1 MPRAL
6 QWVLGGAAA
15 MFAASASQ
23 ASPCDRVSGLDIAG
37 VRILRAT
44 AVGPEAP
51 LLPPLPS
58 AKPLTT
64 SFCRVEGII
73 EREIGFEIWLP
84 AGERWNHRLLV
95 GGVGGQ
101 AGSLNYYELVRGVG
115 RGYAAA
121 STDTGHK
128 ATDRHWLLGPADR
141 AANYA
146 ERANHL
152 LAMKAKAIISEVYGQ
167 AIQHAFFVGCSG
179 GGRQALTEVQRFPA
193 DFDGVIAG
201 APGVNTPEMSA
212 RRMWEMQRHSE
223 WGSFMG
229 PAQWKLIADA
239 AVRSCD
245 SQDGVR
251 DGVIDDPTRCR
262 FDPRTLRCDKAL
274 ARGCL
279 TDRQLA
285 AALTIYSPL
294 HDENGRQI
302 DQGLLPGI
310 QVQAVPLPEPFAPGP
325 PYLAV
330 ALFGDGVHRD
340 ANWDA
345 RQFRIASDLPAID
358 RVMNLHADDP
368 DISAFVK
375 GGGKLILYQGWADP
389 LVAPQTTVAYYRA
402 VQRRLG
408 KRAEQ
413 AVRLFMVPGVEHC
426 RGGAG
431 PDLFGGAGGDAPQQD
446 ADHDML
452 SALEAWVQRGVR
464 PEQIIAV
471 RRAATGVIDRTRPL
485 CSFPMHARY
494 LGRGSTDQATNF
506 VCEAKPLRKS

>member
-1 MPRAL
+1 MAAL
-6 QWVLGGAAA
+6 GVAAVA
-15 MFAASASQ
+15 IAASSAH
-23 ASPCDRVSGLDIAG
+23 ASPCDVVRDLKIAD
-37 VRILRAT
+37 VRIVKAT
-44 AVGPEAP
+44 AVGPDSP
-51 LLPPLPS
+51 FVPPVPS
-58 AKPLTT
+58 AKPLKA

-73 EREIGFEIWLP
+73 EREIGFELWLP
-84 AGERWNHRLLV
+84 AADAWNHRLLV

-101 AGSLNYYELVRGVG
+101 AGSLNYYELVRGLS

-128 ATDRHWLLGPADR
+128 ATDRHWLLGPPDR

-152 LAMKAKAIISEVYGQ
+152 LAAKAKAIVAQLYGEGV
-167 AIQHAFFVGCSG
+167 QHAFFVGCSG
-179 GGRQALTEVQRFPA
+179 GGRQALTEVQRFPD

-223 WGSFMG
+223 WASFMG
-229 PAQWKLIADA
+229 PDQWQLIADA

-245 SQDGVR
+245 GQDGVR
-251 DGVIDDPTRCR
+251 DGVIDDPTQCR
-262 FDPRTLRCDKAL
+262 FDLRKLRCRQGQ
-274 ARGCL
+274 ARDCL

-285 AALTIYSPL
+285 AAMAIYAPL
-294 HDENGRQI
+294 RDENGKPI
-302 DQGLLPGI
+302 DNGLLPGVR
-310 QVQAVPLPEPFAPGP
+310 VQAVPLPEPFAPGP

-330 ALFGDGVHRD
+330 ALFGDGVHKD
-340 ANWDA
+340 PNWDA

-375 GGGKLILYQGWADP
+375 RGGKLILYQGWADP
-389 LVAPQTTVAYYRA
+389 LVAPQTTVAYYQA

-408 KRAEQ
+408 KLA
-413 AVRLFMVPGVEHC
+413 AKSVRLFMAPGVEHC

-431 PDLFGGAGGDAPQQD
+431 PDLFGGAGGDAPERNSQ
-446 ADHDML
+446 HDML
-452 SALEAWVQRGVR
+452 SALELWVKDGVA
-464 PEQIIAV
+464 PDEIVAV
-471 RRAATGVIDRTRPL
+471 RINPKGEVSRSRPL
-485 CSFPMHARY
+485 CAYPARARY
-494 LGRGSTDQATNF
+494 VGRGSTDQAANF
-506 VCEAKPLRKS
+506 TCEAKSKRRISS